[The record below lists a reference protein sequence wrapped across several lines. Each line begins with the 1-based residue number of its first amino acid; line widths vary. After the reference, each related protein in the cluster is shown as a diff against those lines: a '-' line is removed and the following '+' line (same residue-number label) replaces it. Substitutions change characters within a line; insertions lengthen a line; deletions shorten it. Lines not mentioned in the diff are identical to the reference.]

1 MMVSHPRQSF
11 DGSFLR
17 RELVNRA
24 VVGAAAVGGCAVE
37 VPSGVGDH
45 AVVAEAC
52 ARSARETVRNALGP
66 RAVAV
71 RSELEDY
78 AAGTSG
84 AAVTGGAVEIA
95 RTVGDQCA
103 DGTAAVGSTF
113 EAVEDGLL
121 PCAVG
126 VREFINRAH
135 IVDTSVVS
143 GAVE

>member
-84 AAVTGGAVEIA
+84 AAVTRGAVQIA
-95 RTVGDQCA
+95 RRVRDQRA
-103 DGTAAVGSTF
+103 DGSAAIGIAL
-113 EAVEDGLL
+113 EAVEDGLF

-126 VREFINRAH
+126 VREFVHRSH
-135 IVDTSVVS
+135 
-143 GAVE
+143 